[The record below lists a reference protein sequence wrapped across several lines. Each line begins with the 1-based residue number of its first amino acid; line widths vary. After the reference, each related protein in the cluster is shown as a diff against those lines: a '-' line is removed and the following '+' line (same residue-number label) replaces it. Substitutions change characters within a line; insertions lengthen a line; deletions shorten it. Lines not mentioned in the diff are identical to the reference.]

1 MRRNYK
7 TEAEKWKEEFYDA
20 ERRISYLNEM
30 VVLKDRTIDRQAEEI
45 RALKEAYSTLLDKMI
60 AVQERIVGV
69 REDETD
75 KV

>member
-7 TEAEKWKEEFYDA
+7 AEIEKCQEMFYEA
-20 ERRISYLNEM
+20 ERRSSYFEEM
-30 VVLKDRTIDRQAEEI
+30 AVSKDRTIDRQAEEI
-45 RALKEAYSTLLDKMI
+45 RSLKEAYSNLLDKMI

-69 REDETD
+69 REDETN